1 MFDYQAGEKF
11 KLTLIMV
18 GLAGVMA
25 GMFFTVLLLPTPDPT
40 AGRKAR
46 AHERWMDNPDV
57 TGGGRYGSAPTRQP
71 QDNGPQGQ
79 APAPVAVAPNAA
91 DPNTAQNLIQE
102 WLTYA
107 WDLSAGTAKNS
118 QARAMAYMTPDCA
131 SAYRQNVFTP
141 EVAQQIEQ
149 SGVKSSFRMDRIYA
163 GGNNPDGSVV
173 VFVEG
178 EQVLSVPSKG
188 SKTRTVKL
196 EYMVKKTQEGLRISG
211 ISEGGHRS

>member
-25 GMFFTVLLLPTPDPT
+25 GMFFTLLLMPTPEPQQ
-40 AGRKAR
+40 AR
-46 AHERWMDNPDV
+46 RARPHAAWMDNPDV
-57 TGGGRYGSAPTRQP
+57 TGGRGAPTQ
-71 QDNGPQGQ
+71 QAFGQ
-79 APAPVAVAPNAA
+79 QSAAASPPPAAANSA
-91 DPNTAQNLIQE
+91 DPNTALNLIQE

-107 WDLSAGTAKNS
+107 WDLSAGTAKSS
-118 QARAMAYMTPDCA
+118 QARAMMYMTTDCA
-131 SAYRQNVFTP
+131 NAYRQNVFTP
-141 EVAQQIEQ
+141 EIAQQIEQ

-173 VFVEG
+173 IFVEG

-188 SKTRTVKL
+188 SKTRLVKL
-196 EYMVKKTQEGLRISG
+196 EYMVKKTPDGLRISG

>member
-25 GMFFTVLLLPTPDPT
+25 GMFFTLLLVPTPEPQQ
-40 AGRKAR
+40 AR
-46 AHERWMDNPDV
+46 RQRPHSGWENPEAN
-57 TGGGRYGSAPTRQP
+57 GGRGGPSQQGSAPQTAAAP
-71 QDNGPQGQ
+71 P
-79 APAPVAVAPNAA
+79 PAPTAPNAA
-91 DPNTAQNLIQE
+91 DPNTALSLIQE

-107 WDLSAGTAKNS
+107 WDLSAGSAKNS
-118 QARAMAYMTPDCA
+118 QARAMMYMTPDCA
-131 SAYRQNVFTP
+131 NAYRQNVFTP
-141 EVAQQIEQ
+141 EIAQQIEQ

-188 SKTRTVKL
+188 SKTRSVKL
-196 EYMVKKTQEGLRISG
+196 EYMVKKTSDGLRISG